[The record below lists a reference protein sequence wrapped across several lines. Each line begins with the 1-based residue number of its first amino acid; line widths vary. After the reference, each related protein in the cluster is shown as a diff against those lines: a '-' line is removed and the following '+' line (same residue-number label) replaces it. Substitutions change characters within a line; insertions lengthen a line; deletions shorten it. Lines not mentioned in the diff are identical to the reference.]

1 MLPERGSPL
10 EDIICTYQCPVEAA
24 FAFIGGRWKALIVWH
39 IGVETRRYSEIKQ
52 VLPTI
57 SPRILSRQL
66 KTLERDGIVVR
77 KQYGEYL

>member
-1 MLPERGSPL
+1 M
-10 EDIICTYQCPVEAA
+10 I
-24 FAFIGGRWKALIVWH
+24 
-39 IGVETRRYSEIKQ
+39 IKQ

-77 KQYGEYL
+77 KQYGGIPPRVEYTLTVAGRELLPILNLACDWAKVHYPEHVLPGGTKPLEK